1 MAKKSLI
8 AREKKR
14 EFLVQK
20 FTFKRQNLKQELKNS
35 SSISEKL
42 IIHQKIQQLPRNS
55 SPNRLKNRCKV
66 TGRPKGYYR
75 YFGLSRHL
83 VRELSHNCVLP
94 GVHKS
99 SW

>member
-20 FTFKRQNLKQELKNS
+20 FTFKRQTLKQQLKNS
-35 SSISEKL
+35 NSISEKL
-42 IIHQKIQQLPRNS
+42 AIHQKIQQLPRNS

-83 VRELSHNCVLP
+83 VRELSHNCLLP
-94 GVHKS
+94 GVRKS

>member
-1 MAKKSLI
+1 MAKKSLV

-20 FTFKRQNLKQELKNS
+20 FTSKRQSLKQDFKNS
-35 SSISEKL
+35 NSISEKL
-42 IIHQKIQQLPRNS
+42 VIHQKIQQLPRNS

-83 VRELSHNCVLP
+83 VRELSHSCVLP

>member
-14 EFLVQK
+14 ELLVQK
-20 FTFKRQNLKQELKNS
+20 FIVKRQNLKQELKNS
-35 SSISEKL
+35 GSIAEKL